1 MITDST
7 MGRLI
12 PLLAG
17 LILCPAAS
25 QAQWQSVGVS
35 GGNGEAAPLAVVGNP
50 AGDRF
55 EVRREDNDTIT
66 GHLVLR
72 EGFETFHP
80 DHCPTLVVDMSP
92 AVALAERNGPCLID
106 GPRAGFIFGA
116 IAGNRIAST
125 HLVRLMDGQQV
136 VFRFHVDG
144 KGYRETRFP
153 LRNSK
158 NALTELLGTEVAVEI
173 R

>member
-1 MITDST
+1 MITDT
-7 MGRLI
+7 PVGRLL

-17 LILCPAAS
+17 LLLGPPAL
-25 QAQWQSVGVS
+25 QAQWQAVDVAD
-35 GGNGEAAPLAVVGNP
+35 GNGAAPPLAVVGNP

-55 EVRREDNDTIT
+55 EVRREDDDTIT

-92 AVALAERNGPCLID
+92 AVALATHNGPCLID
-106 GPRAGFIFGA
+106 GHRAGFVFGT
-116 IAGNRIAST
+116 IAGERIPST
-125 HLVRLMDGQQV
+125 QLVRLMDGQQV

-144 KGYRETRFP
+144 RGYRETRFP

-158 NALTELLGTEVAVEI
+158 NALTELLGTGVAVEI